1 VRRARPVLGR
11 QHRPRKI
18 LPAEGQPAHPLALS
32 STACSPLP
40 VYPARIPSLTRR
52 SVPTA
57 RTCRGLPRGDMSAT
71 SMSAAAAGDARWW
84 DVVCLL
90 AHDDLQRQ
98 FYEAMVAARRSARL
112 LPRTPDCAYLTV
124 TLRGGITAAD
134 LPERLR
140 EPLQQI
146 ESALRQQG
154 GGSVSLAD
162 KRVLIVDG
170 ARHAMLIPNLGV
182 KGTLFAP
189 LPSGTG
195 VPGLPVGMVFDY
207 KMLVLAPLAQVCP
220 PGVFFTEGDL
230 RGSPCDVASLAGA
243 GLEQH
248 MSLVPWGDQELR
260 AMLIDPHLPAAD
272 LGIRSLSDYARRMQ
286 QCCELNWDGQD
297 RPPERPFPHTSGAS
311 VDAACRISA
320 SASLLASTLSNTH
333 MDDGSIC
340 EFSRVSGASARPHH
354 VGKGSIIS
362 SIFWMPPPPSDSTA
376 APPPLV
382 VPPGVLLVSC
392 ATRRGFMTLFFG
404 ISDL

>member
-1 VRRARPVLGR
+1 
-11 QHRPRKI
+11 
-18 LPAEGQPAHPLALS
+18 
-32 STACSPLP
+32 
-40 VYPARIPSLTRR
+40 
-52 SVPTA
+52 
-57 RTCRGLPRGDMSAT
+57 
-71 SMSAAAAGDARWW
+71 MSAAAAGAARWW

-90 AHDDLQRQ
+90 AHDELQRQ
-98 FYEAMVAARRSARL
+98 FYEGMVAARRSARL
-112 LPRTPDCAYLTV
+112 LPGAPDCAYLAV
-124 TLRGGITAAD
+124 TLSGDFTAAD
-134 LPERLR
+134 LPARLR

-146 ESALRQQG
+146 ESALQQQG
-154 GGSVSLAD
+154 GGCVSLAD

-195 VPGLPVGMVFDY
+195 VPGLPVGMVFDH
-207 KMLVLAPLAQVCP
+207 KMLVLAPLAQMCP

-230 RGSPCDVASLAGA
+230 RGPFDVASLAGA
-243 GLEQH
+243 CLEQH
-248 MSLVPWGDQELR
+248 MSMVPWGNKELR
-260 AMLIDPHLPAAD
+260 AMLIDSHLPAAD
-272 LGIRSLSDYARRMQ
+272 LGIRTLSDYARRMRE
-286 QCCELNWDGQD
+286 CCELNWDGQD
-297 RPPERPFPHTSGAS
+297 RPPEPELPFPHTSGAS

-320 SASLLASTLSNTH
+320 SATLLASTLSNTH
-333 MDDGSIC
+333 MDDDSIC

-392 ATRRGFMTLFFG
+392 ATRRGFTTLFFG
-404 ISDL
+404 IQDDLEAAPAVLIIFYIYLMFFILFY

>member
-1 VRRARPVLGR
+1 MS
-11 QHRPRKI
+11 HI
-18 LPAEGQPAHPLALS
+18 S
-32 STACSPLP
+32 SFH
-40 VYPARIPSLTRR
+40 
-52 SVPTA
+52 
-57 RTCRGLPRGDMSAT
+57 
-71 SMSAAAAGDARWW
+71 ARWW

-90 AHDDLQRQ
+90 AHDELQHQ

-112 LPRTPDCAYLTV
+112 LPRCLYLTV
-124 TLRGGITAAD
+124 TLNGGLTAAD
-134 LPERLR
+134 LSERLR

-146 ESALRQQG
+146 DSALRQQG

-195 VPGLPVGMVFDY
+195 VAGLPVGMVFDH
-207 KMLVLAPLAQVCP
+207 KMLVLAPLAQMCP
-220 PGVFFTEGDL
+220 PGVFVTEGDL
-230 RGSPCDVASLAGA
+230 RGSCDVASLAG

-248 MSLVPWGDQELR
+248 MSTVPWGDQELR

-286 QCCELNWDGQD
+286 QCCKLNWDGQE
-297 RPPERPFPHTSGAS
+297 RPPELERPFPHTSGAS

-333 MDDGSIC
+333 MDDDSIC

-362 SIFWMPPPPSDSTA
+362 SIFWMPPPPAESTA

-382 VPPGVLLVSC
+382 VPPGVLLVSY
-392 ATRRGFMTLFFG
+392 ATRRGFTTLFCG
-404 ISDL
+404 I